1 MAVFGRQRSNYQW
14 PITLSVVLIG
24 LNVALMVCWIVIFA
38 QSRAWNALTIGTIA
52 FALILVGLTF
62 YLILT
67 LKEIRVNRRQ
77 ANFVDSVTHELKT
90 PIASIRLYL
99 ETLQIRQLADSQ
111 RAEFYGIMERELVRL
126 DELINHLLEVGR
138 LDAIGQQSEPED
150 VELGPLLRRCAEA
163 ASARHGREAGVF
175 SFDVEPAVIPA
186 RRMVLEMIFGN
197 LLDNALKY
205 GGALPHVEIDV
216 RVRDRGQ
223 IVTRIADNG
232 AGVPSEL
239 RRKIFRIFFRG
250 GNELERRHKGTG
262 LGLYIVKTLVHFL
275 KGKVS
280 VGERPGGP
288 GSVFEV
294 QLPGRGTR
302 DGRALE
308 AGVRRSE

>member
-1 MAVFGRQRSNYQW
+1 VAVFGRQRSTYQW

-99 ETLQIRQLADSQ
+99 ETLQIRQLDDARRD
-111 RAEFYGIMERELVRL
+111 EFYGIMERELVRL

-150 VELGPLLRRCAEA
+150 VELEPLLRRCAETA
-163 ASARHGREAGVF
+163 CVKHGCHGDAVF
-175 SFDVEPAVIPA
+175 AFDVQPAVINA
-186 RRMVLEMIFGN
+186 RRLVLEMIFGN
-197 LLDNALKY
+197 LLDNAVKY
-205 GGALPHVEIDV
+205 GGAEPQVEIEA
-216 RVRDRGQ
+216 RVRDRGR
-223 IVTRIADNG
+223 IITRITDNG

-239 RRKIFRIFFRG
+239 RRKIFRIFYRG
-250 GNELERRHKGTG
+250 GNELERRRKGTG
-262 LGLYIVKTLVHFL
+262 LGLYIVKTLVHLL
-275 KGKVS
+275 KGKISVS
-280 VGERPGGP
+280 DRPGAP

-294 QLPGRGTR
+294 QLPGR
-302 DGRALE
+302 A
-308 AGVRRSE
+308 A